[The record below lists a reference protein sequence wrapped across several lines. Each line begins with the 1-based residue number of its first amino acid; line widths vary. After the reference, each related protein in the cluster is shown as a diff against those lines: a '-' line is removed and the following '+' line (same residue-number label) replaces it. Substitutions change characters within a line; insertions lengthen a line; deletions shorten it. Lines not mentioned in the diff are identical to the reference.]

1 MGDKI
6 NQINQVNQVNQIN
19 QITNAGALKLKHVS
33 SQVQKAGEG
42 KKSGVQFADLLQQ
55 KAGVSQ
61 SVQFSKHA
69 AKRVQE
75 RGIDMTDNLLD
86 NLNQA
91 VQKARAKGAR
101 DVVIIGESGAFIV
114 NVPNNVVVTTMSG
127 TEMKENI
134 FTNIDSAVL
143 M

>member
-1 MGDKI
+1 MSKI
-6 NQINQVNQVNQIN
+6 S
-19 QITNAGALKLKHVS
+19 QITNAGALKLQHAS
-33 SQVQKAGEG
+33 SAQLPIQTNTGAGARIG
-42 KKSGVQFADLLQQ
+42 SSGANVPFAELLQ
-55 KAGVSQ
+55 KEAEKTQ

-69 AKRVQE
+69 ARRVQE
-75 RGIDMTDNLLD
+75 RGIEMTDNLMQ

-91 VQKARAKGAR
+91 VSKAREKGAR
-101 DVVIIGESGAFIV
+101 DVVVIGESGAFIV

-143 M
+143 I

>member
-1 MGDKI
+1 MENKI
-6 NQINQVNQVNQIN
+6 NQIPPVSQIS
-19 QITNAGALKLKHVS
+19 QITNAGALKLQS
-33 SQVQKAGEG
+33 ASLQLQKTADAT
-42 KKSGVQFADLLQQ
+42 SGVQFADLLQQ
-55 KAGVSQ
+55 EAQKAQ

-69 AKRVQE
+69 ARRVQE
-75 RGIDMTDNLLD
+75 RGIDMTDNLLND
-86 NLNQA
+86 LNQA

-134 FTNIDSAVL
+134 FTNIDGAVII
-143 M
+143 

>member
-6 NQINQVNQVNQIN
+6 NQINQVSQIN
-19 QITNAGALKLKHVS
+19 QITNAGALKLKHAA
-33 SQVQKAGEG
+33 SQLQKA
-42 KKSGVQFADLLQQ
+42 KTDTVAGVQFADLLQQ
-55 KAGVSQ
+55 KAGSSQ

-75 RGIDMTDNLLD
+75 RGIDMNDNLLD
-86 NLNQA
+86 HLNQA
-91 VQKARAKGAR
+91 VEKARAKGAR
-101 DVVIIGESGAFIV
+101 DVVIIGESNAFIV

>member
-6 NQINQVNQVNQIN
+6 DKISRINQANQLN
-19 QITNAGALKLKHVS
+19 QITNAGTLKLKHAT
-33 SQVQKAGEG
+33 SQIQKANADAGA
-42 KKSGVQFADLLQQ
+42 GVQFADLLQQ
-55 KAGVSQ
+55 KAGASQ
-61 SVQFSKHA
+61 PVQFSKHA
-69 AKRVQE
+69 ARRVQE
-75 RGIDMTDNLLD
+75 RGIDMTDSLLND
-86 NLNQA
+86 LNQA
-91 VQKARAKGAR
+91 VQKARDKGAR
-101 DVVIIGESGAFIV
+101 DVVIIGASNAFIV

>member
-1 MGDKI
+1 MMGNKI
-6 NQINQVNQVNQIN
+6 NQIPPVHQIN
-19 QITNAGALKLKHVS
+19 QITNAGALKLQS
-33 SQVQKAGEG
+33 ASLQTADTTP
-42 KKSGVQFADLLQQ
+42 GVQFADLLQQ
-55 KAGVSQ
+55 EAQKAQ

-69 AKRVQE
+69 ARRVQE
-75 RGIDMTDNLLD
+75 RGINMTDNLLND
-86 NLNQA
+86 LNQA

>member
-1 MGDKI
+1 MGDKL
-6 NQINQVNQVNQIN
+6 NQVNQVNQLN
-19 QITNAGALKLKHVS
+19 QITNAGALKLKHAS
-33 SQVQKAGEG
+33 SQIQKANAD
-42 KKSGVQFADLLQQ
+42 SAAGVQFADLLQQ
-55 KAGVSQ
+55 KAGASQ

-69 AKRVQE
+69 ARRVQE
-75 RGIDMTDNLLD
+75 RGIDMTDHLLSD
-86 NLNQA
+86 LNQA

-101 DVVIIGESGAFIV
+101 DVVIIGENGAFIV
-114 NVPNNVVVTTMSG
+114 NIPNNVVVTTMSG

>member
-6 NQINQVNQVNQIN
+6 HQIQPVNPVN
-19 QITNAGALKLKHVS
+19 QITNAGALKLKSAVS
-33 SQVQKAGEG
+33 QLQKTADTTTA
-42 KKSGVQFADLLQQ
+42 GVQFADLLQQ
-55 KAGVSQ
+55 EADKAQ

-69 AKRVQE
+69 ARRVQE
-75 RGIDMTDNLLD
+75 RGINMTDNLLSD
-86 NLNQA
+86 LNQA

-143 M
+143 I